1 MKLLDVRESTVT
13 IGAIGIQKKIGKT
26 IIKKKADYVLSVK
39 KNQPR
44 MYEDIRLPMEE
55 KKNEFEK
62 SGTQAYPNIR
72 QRTWPDGTSRILSVH
87 RYPTD

>member
-1 MKLLDVRESTVT
+1 MIPKLLKLLDVRESTVT

-55 KKNEFEK
+55 KKNESEK
-62 SGTQAYPNIR
+62 VEHKYT
-72 QRTWPDGTSRILSVH
+72 
-87 RYPTD
+87 